1 MVQLNP
7 EYRATAPAASS
18 AASPTPSSSPLTAS
32 SPVSFPAPLRMP
44 ATRQQTAGPDSGAAG
59 NGGAAGGHDDG
70 QYYMPASALGRRTRD
85 MDHAASAG
93 RFGREAYDGA
103 RIYLFSSSSGGCG
116 TTATAAMFAYH
127 LMQEGQRVVLLDLDL
142 SRGGMDILL
151 GLEQDEG
158 LRWSGIDAPLGMID
172 GPALIREMLQWDG
185 CPVLSA
191 DTWCAAPHQWWEI
204 SAVISAVCTQA
215 DSVICDCST
224 NTAIIRGLQAY
235 CDGTGTSSSQA
246 QDWLHIWE
254 AVGNRKN
261 VSVVFLAELTVL
273 GLIRT
278 KTAVDRFSAHTYALQ
293 PDIIG
298 VSPGIGKTARR
309 GMFSAGRAS
318 GVRGAVSVEQ
328 ASSLLRSD
336 VLGPLHRIRTVDI
349 SIREG
354 RGIEDIPGAYRPI
367 FETLSRKTLQ
377 HWYPDTGSR
386 GDADGHTDGSAD
398 DDAAGS
404 RYSPDPNSV
413 SGGNRADGSGYSP
426 AQGGRK

>member
-127 LMQEGQRVVLLDLDL
+127 LTQEGQRVVLLDLDL

-158 LRWSGIDAPLGMID
+158 LRWSGIDAPLGM
-172 GPALIREMLQWDG
+172 
-185 CPVLSA
+185 
-191 DTWCAAPHQWWEI
+191 
-204 SAVISAVCTQA
+204 
-215 DSVICDCST
+215 
-224 NTAIIRGLQAY
+224 
-235 CDGTGTSSSQA
+235 
-246 QDWLHIWE
+246 
-254 AVGNRKN
+254 
-261 VSVVFLAELTVL
+261 
-273 GLIRT
+273 
-278 KTAVDRFSAHTYALQ
+278 
-293 PDIIG
+293 
-298 VSPGIGKTARR
+298 
-309 GMFSAGRAS
+309 
-318 GVRGAVSVEQ
+318 
-328 ASSLLRSD
+328 
-336 VLGPLHRIRTVDI
+336 
-349 SIREG
+349 
-354 RGIEDIPGAYRPI
+354 
-367 FETLSRKTLQ
+367 Q
-377 HWYPDTGSR
+377 H
-386 GDADGHTDGSAD
+386 
-398 DDAAGS
+398 
-404 RYSPDPNSV
+404 
-413 SGGNRADGSGYSP
+413 
-426 AQGGRK
+426 

>member
-18 AASPTPSSSPLTAS
+18 AASPMPSSSPLTAS
-32 SPVSFPAPLRMP
+32 SPVSFPAPLKMP
-44 ATRQQTAGPDSGAAG
+44 ATRQQFAGPDTGAAG

-127 LMQEGQRVVLLDLDL
+127 LTQEGQRVVLLDLDL

-191 DTWCAAPHQWWEI
+191 DTWCATPHQWWEI

-254 AVGNRKN
+254 AVRNRKN

-273 GLIRT
+273 GLIRA

-309 GMFSAGRAS
+309 GMFSAGRTS

-354 RGIEDIPGAYRPI
+354 RGIEDIPRAYRPI
-367 FETLSRKTLQ
+367 FEALSRKTLQ

-386 GDADGHTDGSAD
+386 GDSDGHTDGSTD
-398 DDAAGS
+398 DDVAGS
-404 RYSPDPNSV
+404 RYSPDPGSV
-413 SGGNRADGSGYSP
+413 PGVSRADGSGCSP

>member
-18 AASPTPSSSPLTAS
+18 AASPMPSSSPLTAS
-32 SPVSFPAPLRMP
+32 SPVSFPAPLKMP
-44 ATRQQTAGPDSGAAG
+44 ATRRQFAGPDTGAAG
-59 NGGAAGGHDDG
+59 NGGAAGGHDDR

-224 NTAIIRGLQAY
+224 NTAIIRGLQVY

-273 GLIRT
+273 GLIRA

-309 GMFSAGRAS
+309 GMFSAGRTS

-367 FETLSRKTLQ
+367 FEALSRKTLQ

-386 GDADGHTDGSAD
+386 GDSDGHTDGSAD

-404 RYSPDPNSV
+404 RYSPDPGSV
-413 SGGNRADGSGYSP
+413 PGGNRADGSGYSP